1 MKKASSFDETVW
13 KVKYINRVLVSFML
27 EKTTKSSTHY
37 HYPAHPYIRQEL
49 PTMHLPLYL
58 LMLFTASAVHV
69 PLQPRVGACDAA
81 IQDNEGDELTA
92 PTSDGT
98 AGIGAEFESPFF
110 YLTNSA
116 CSKADTDT
124 AKRQVIAGRTGTNF
138 ELTADTVGAAG
149 KLQAE
154 YILDGQNIKVGTGD
168 AAKAGAA
175 AAADIVSTRLAFLFI
190 PVILT
195 LLDFLAALEWG
206 RHKQYRRCE

>member
-1 MKKASSFDETVW
+1 
-13 KVKYINRVLVSFML
+13 ML
-27 EKTTKSSTHY
+27 EKTTKSSIYY
-37 HYPAHPYIRQEL
+37 HYPAYPCIQQEL

-58 LMLFTASAVHV
+58 SILLTASAVHV
-69 PLQPRVGACDAA
+69 PLQPRVDACDAA
-81 IQDNEGDELTA
+81 IQGNEGDELIA

-98 AGIGAEFESPFF
+98 AGIGAEFESPVF

-124 AKRQVIAGRTGTNF
+124 AKRQIIAGRTGTNF

-149 KLQAE
+149 KIQAE
-154 YILDGQNIKVGTGD
+154 YILDGKNIKVGTGD

-175 AAADIVSTRLAFLFI
+175 AAADIASTRIAFLFI

-195 LLDFLAALEWG
+195 LLDFMATLEWS